1 MVGGGWGCPQA
12 YAEVVARLS
21 LDGLLVTSLSY
32 KGIGPQHTGVCVC
45 VWGLCASVPVGS
57 RLCDVLISPM
67 CREVLLI

>member
-45 VWGLCASVPVGS
+45 VWGVFVPLCLWVAGSVMSLFPPCVGKS
-57 RLCDVLISPM
+57 F
-67 CREVLLI
+67 